1 VRSSRIHDTMNSRD
15 AREIVRPTGVL
26 TASSYI
32 PRGASVLG
40 WLTRTPTEGFND
52 ASETCG
58 RRVWL
63 GPPLF
68 AAVPETGHNAR
79 HGPRERA
86 CRMSDV
92 QVSSMEGLQSCQ
104 LSVVSRVR
112 EDCLAARR
120 SRVLCEC

>member
-1 VRSSRIHDTMNSRD
+1 MLK
-15 AREIVRPTGVL
+15 E
-26 TASSYI
+26 
-32 PRGASVLG
+32 
-40 WLTRTPTEGFND
+40 
-52 ASETCG
+52 ETCG

-68 AAVPETGHNAR
+68 AAVPETGHNHPRSPGTRRAR
-79 HGPRERA
+79 QGPRERA